1 MTRRRFSTPD
11 IPPCG
16 CQISPSNTTGRTGIW
31 LHARMRSCR
40 SLHALAGPD
49 ICSLVKQIATIHFSK
64 GLSTGR
70 SLRRERHIICSSS
83 SPWRNSMKLNH
94 RDSSRAFRRGSYAP
108 RTAHC
113 GISSPYAGRRM
124 PVPSRYRRSHQHKI
138 FSSPRN
144 PLHPNHFRLRPLCR
158 LPNSAHPWS
167 YHGSVGAPPL
177 ARAGKVRPDRL
188 VRFLAVPPHLTCL
201 SINKTYRLRPDM
213 SVRSRS
219 PGVSMNDPESPPN
232 PRSPRPPPP
241 HKEPLFFLLP

>member
-49 ICSLVKQIATIHFSK
+49 ICCLVKQIATIHFSK

-94 RDSSRAFRRGSYAP
+94 RGSYAP
-108 RTAHC
+108 SEGALTPREPPTAE
-113 GISSPYAGRRM
+113 SPHPTPVAECPCPVATSVHTNTKYS
-124 PVPSRYRRSHQHKI
+124 PVPVTHSTQTT
-138 FSSPRN
+138 
-144 PLHPNHFRLRPLCR
+144 
-158 LPNSAHPWS
+158 SAFAPS
-167 YHGSVGAPPL
+167 ADCQIPPTPGPTMESVGAPPL

-201 SINKTYRLRPDM
+201 
-213 SVRSRS
+213 
-219 PGVSMNDPESPPN
+219 VSTKRIVSGRTCLSGLVAPVLHST
-232 PRSPRPPPP
+232 
-241 HKEPLFFLLP
+241 